1 MLTMDVISIMTEQ
14 AIMNHHDINS
24 RVRVHVGNLLYD
36 IDNISTVIDMNSNKP
51 NIIIYVKEK

>member
-24 RVRVHVGNLLYD
+24 CVRVHIGNLLYD